1 MSSLSLIHEGTISA
15 QPFHDQHSGRIE
27 GSHNRRITGS
37 GESGK
42 SGTLHGCEKGGKL
55 HGSRGTGGGDRVS
68 RRHLQRRRGGLFR
81 ENRLRVRRWPRS
93 THSFHLSG
101 RSPIRRKAFH

>member
-55 HGSRGTGGGDRVS
+55 HGSRGTGGGDR
-68 RRHLQRRRGGLFR
+68 FAATR